1 MSEKKVFDLEPTSY
15 EDGSYWVGVEEAG
28 FHNYFIAD
36 NLDEFATDAE
46 QMGKAQE
53 LADARTSI
61 LSLPDLSETSPI
73 IQELYLQIQ
82 NGQEDM
88 GIVEKGNPLYTQ
100 ENIDAMR
107 KDIEKYHLR
116 NVIEEQGDEI
126 LGFSDLLSQFRMS
139 FNRMLEKQQ
148 TTEDIK
154 NTELSALIEAGD
166 WHLDPIAVQRMKHVK
181 IPLDLGSLGY
191 VNFGNARIELEGGI
205 EDEEDMEKGSP
216 FFLHYDKYLPYRND
230 PDGYYA
236 PKGEYVNWSEHD
248 LQTKEVELPKNIYAA
263 SDDYSPVSYGSIPLS
278 PDMHEAGNS
287 ELLKKAVVKQLL
299 KNREVFFEDVSSYRH
314 LKEAKRAFYPR
325 WQQEQKV
332 ATLTKSGM
340 TLKDMLLATCKQR
353 LADGEKPSKLGK
365 EIKEAMKSVQLS
377 LGKENAR

>member
-36 NLDEFATDAE
+36 NLDEFVTDAE
-46 QMGKAQE
+46 QMEKAQE

-88 GIVEKGNPLYTQ
+88 GLVEKGNPLYTQ

-116 NVIEEQGDEI
+116 NVIEEQGDNI
-126 LGFSDLLSQFRMS
+126 LGFGDLLSQFR
-139 FNRMLEKQQ
+139 
-148 TTEDIK
+148 IV
-154 NTELSALIEAGD
+154 
-166 WHLDPIAVQRMKHVK
+166 P
-181 IPLDLGSLGY
+181 
-191 VNFGNARIELEGGI
+191 
-205 EDEEDMEKGSP
+205 
-216 FFLHYDKYLPYRND
+216 
-230 PDGYYA
+230 
-236 PKGEYVNWSEHD
+236 
-248 LQTKEVELPKNIYAA
+248 
-263 SDDYSPVSYGSIPLS
+263 
-278 PDMHEAGNS
+278 
-287 ELLKKAVVKQLL
+287 
-299 KNREVFFEDVSSYRH
+299 SYRH
-314 LKEAKRAFYPR
+314 LKETKRVFYPR
-325 WQQEQKV
+325 WQQEHKV
-332 ATLTKSGM
+332 ATLAKSGM

-365 EIKEAMKSVQLS
+365 EMKEAMKSVQLF